1 MSNNTIRLIVLSEA
15 SFGAELEKQAQELQ
29 PGLVAFK
36 DLASFAQSK
45 QVLMEKSFDEEH
57 IFISQESDLN
67 QATLNS
73 LVKVLKPGGSLFLT
87 TKATELDTATQKR
100 FNFAGL
106 SGLEAIG
113 NGVFKVTRKI
123 WKQEQKQEATQPI
136 PHPKNAFA
144 AALAQNGAAE
154 KVDPEALLTND
165 VITEAD
171 IGGSCD
177 TKPKACKDCSC
188 GRKEM
193 E

>member
-1 MSNNTIRLIVLSEA
+1 MSNKTIRLIVLSEA

-57 IFISQESDLN
+57 IFISQESDLD

-73 LVKVLKPGGSLFLT
+73 LVKVLKPGGSLFLR
-87 TKATELDTATQKR
+87 TKATELDAAIQKR
-100 FNFAGL
+100 FTFAGL
-106 SGLEAIG
+106 SGLEATG

-123 WKQEQKQEATQPI
+123 WKQEQKQEASQPI
-136 PHPKNAFA
+136 AHPKNAFA
-144 AALAQNGAAE
+144 AALTQNGAAE